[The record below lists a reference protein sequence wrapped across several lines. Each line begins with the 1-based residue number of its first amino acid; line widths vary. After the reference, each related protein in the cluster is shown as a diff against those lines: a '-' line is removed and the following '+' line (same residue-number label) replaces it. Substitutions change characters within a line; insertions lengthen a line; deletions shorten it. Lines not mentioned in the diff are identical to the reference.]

1 MSEKIEPAA
10 GGALRPLDD
19 YRFAI
24 RRPVTILMIFVTL
37 MVFGW
42 RSYQELPL
50 NLMPDMSYPTLTVR
64 TEYEGAAPEDV
75 EKLVTRP
82 VEERLSIVNGVV
94 ELSSVSSAG
103 LSEVVLEFK
112 WGTNMDIAMQ
122 DVRESLDLFDPPE
135 GVTKKPI
142 ILRYDPTLDPVMRV
156 ALLGR
161 DVSHVADSRE
171 REATALADLT
181 EIRHAAERYLKGDLE
196 AETGIAQ
203 VRVTG
208 GRQEEIQILL
218 DSERLKA
225 LNLKPEEVVL
235 ALQRQNVNLSGG
247 RLKEGRTEYLV
258 RTLNEFA
265 DIEAVRG
272 VIVGTRTGGQFRLD
286 ELARVDMGT
295 RERDAVVR
303 VNGQEVVELAFF
315 KEGNANVVRVSETLR
330 KFFGFTDRADPREK
344 VLRLVERVFP
354 NPRVEEMLESIKRQ
368 QLFADRLRTR
378 LPGYVKPVLITD
390 QARFIEA
397 SIREV
402 KNTARDGGLIS
413 LLILFV
419 FLRELRTTLIIG
431 AAIPISVVATFVP
444 MFMGQVSINIM
455 SLGGLALGIGMLVDN
470 SIVVLE
476 SIYRCREEGDSILD
490 AAERGTKE
498 VAGPV
503 FASTLTTIAV
513 FFPIA
518 FVEGIGGQIFRDL
531 ALTVTFSLLASL
543 MVSLLLNPMIAS
555 REGVRLFAPGA
566 QWWLVETYRAG
577 RAEGGSRT
585 AAVRGLI
592 GASRRRAAEE
602 LRGGWRNT
610 AERAVERLSRG
621 PGMPARIAGALM
633 LLPLLLLFLV
643 WLVLRSLAAIA
654 VTLITAFVVVFGGLY
669 VLISRALKLLL
680 ALPLRAMGALVDGTR
695 TVYSKL
701 LRASL
706 RVGPVVLL
714 VMVGLAIHAAT
725 LLPKLGRELIPPM
738 KQGEFSI
745 RVEAPPGTRLED
757 TERRAGAIEKVLS
770 DFPEVDTITVQA
782 GTDDA
787 NAGAD
792 EGENIATM
800 TVKLKNPAETAKF
813 QDGIIERMRQQV
825 LAVSPDPVTF
835 TLPSLFSFKMA
846 LEVQIIGED
855 LDTLRELGRA
865 SLAALDGVPG
875 LQDLDL
881 SLKRGYPEVHVLL
894 DRELLASKNIEP
906 FQVAQMLRTEVRG
919 DIATRFNRAGDKVDI
934 RVRAD
939 QERMTSLDDLRNLS
953 VVDGYPPTPLSSVA
967 RVDVEDGPSE
977 IRRIDQ
983 RQVVLV
989 TGNVEG
995 RDLGGVAGEVEA
1007 RLERIDW
1014 PAGYSFAL
1022 GGQNRELETSYNGL
1036 LFALALAM
1044 FLVYVVMA
1052 CQFESLWQPFL
1063 IMCTVPLAL
1072 IGVVYTLALTHIN
1085 VSVVV
1090 FIGGIVLAGIVVNA
1104 AIIMVDYINQLR
1116 QRGMK
1121 KTEAIVHACT
1131 VRFRPIVMTRLTS
1144 TLGLIPMAISTGEGA
1159 EIRAPLAIT
1168 VMGGLAS
1175 DTILILFMMP
1185 IVYHLF
1191 AGRDKA

>member
-1 MSEKIEPAA
+1 MTESSAPESVKAP
-10 GGALRPLDD
+10 RPMDEH
-19 YRFAI
+19 RFAI

-94 ELSSVSSAG
+94 ELSSVSSAA

-112 WGTNMDIAMQ
+112 WGTDMDIAMQ
-122 DVRESLDLFDPPE
+122 DVRESLDLFDAPD

-156 ALLGR
+156 ALMGR
-161 DVSHVADSRE
+161 DASGIADTKE
-171 REATALADLT
+171 RAQQTLSDLT
-181 EIRHAAERYLKGDLE
+181 EIRHAAERYLKADLE

-208 GRQEEIQILL
+208 GREEEIQILL

-225 LNLKPEEVVL
+225 LGLKPEDVVNS
-235 ALQRQNVNLSGG
+235 LQRQNVNLSGG
-247 RLKEGRTEYLV
+247 RLKEGRSEYLV
-258 RTLNEFA
+258 RTLNEFG
-265 DIEAVRG
+265 DIEQIRG
-272 VIVGTRTGGQFRLD
+272 VIVSTEAGGQFRLD
-286 ELARVDMGT
+286 ELARVEMGT
-295 RERDAVVR
+295 RERDTIVR
-303 VNGQEVVELAFF
+303 VNGQEVVELAFY
-315 KEGNANVVRVSETLR
+315 KEGNANVVKVSETLQ
-330 KFFGFTDRADPREK
+330 KFFGFTKGIGAQERF
-344 VLRLVERVFP
+344 LRLIARFMP
-354 NPRVEEMLESIKRQ
+354 NPKMQAALEQIENQK
-368 QLFADRLRTR
+368 LMADRLRTR
-378 LPGYVKPVLITD
+378 LPSYATPILITD
-390 QARFIEA
+390 QARFIKA

-402 KNTARDGGLIS
+402 QTSARDGGLLS
-413 LLILFV
+413 LLVLFV
-419 FLRELRTTLIIG
+419 FLREVRTTLIIG

-444 MFMGQVSINIM
+444 MFMGGVSINIM

-476 SIYRCREEGDSILD
+476 SIFRCREEGDSIIE

-498 VAGPV
+498 VAAPV
-503 FASTLTTIAV
+503 IASTLTTIAV

-543 MVSLLLNPMIAS
+543 AVSLLLNPMIAS
-555 REGVRLFAPGA
+555 REGMHLMSAQTQGWLAAAYHGA
-566 QWWLVETYRAG
+566 RASG
-577 RAEGGSRT
+577 SSRT
-585 AAVRGLI
+585 GALLGLFGAARLRTLAV
-592 GASRRRAAEE
+592 
-602 LRGGWRNT
+602 LRGGWRDT
-610 AERAVERLSRG
+610 AGWSLRAILSDSN
-621 PGMPARIAGALM
+621 GAKIGGVVAFVPSLA
-633 LLPLLLLFLV
+633 LFLI
-643 WLVLRSLAAIA
+643 WLILQVLAMVA
-654 VTLITAFVVVFGGLY
+654 VGLMTTLIAFFGGIFVVLGRLFN
-669 VLISRALKLLL
+669 LL
-680 ALPLRAMGALVDGTR
+680 AFYPLRLIGFLLDAIRDI
-695 TVYSKL
+695 YEKL
-701 LRASL
+701 LRGSL
-706 RVGPVVLL
+706 RFGPVILL
-714 VMVGLAIHAAT
+714 AMFGLAVHAAT

-745 RVEAPPGTRLED
+745 RMEAPPGTRLED
-757 TERRAGAIEKVLS
+757 TERRAALIEQVLEE
-770 DFPEVDTITVQA
+770 FPDVETVTVQA

-787 NAGAD
+787 NAGA
-792 EGENIATM
+792 EAGENIANL
-800 TVKLKNPAETAKF
+800 TVKLRNPDETARF
-813 QDGIIERMRQQV
+813 QDQIIEDIRQRV
-825 LAVSPDPVTF
+825 IATTSDPVTF

-846 LEVQIIGED
+846 LEVQIYGED
-855 LDTLRELGRA
+855 LDTLRDLGQA
-865 SLAALDGVPG
+865 SLAAMEGIDGLLDT
-875 LQDLDL
+875 DL
-881 SLKRGYPEVHVLL
+881 SLKQGYPEIHVVL
-894 DRELLASKNIEP
+894 DRELLATKNLEP
-906 FQVAQMLRTEVRG
+906 FNVAQLLRTEVRG

-939 QERMTSLDDLRNLS
+939 QDRMTSLEDLKNLS
-953 VVDGYPPTPLSSVA
+953 VADGSTPTPLSSVA
-967 RVDVEDGPSE
+967 RVEVEEGPSE

-995 RDLGGVAGEVEA
+995 RDLGGVAREVEA
-1007 RLERIDW
+1007 RLTQLNW
-1014 PAGYSFAL
+1014 PTGYSFTL

-1036 LFALALAM
+1036 MFALGLAM

-1052 CQFESLWQPFL
+1052 CQFESLWHPFL

-1116 QRGMK
+1116 ERGMS

-1144 TLGLIPMAISTGEGA
+1144 TLGLIPMAISTGEGG

-1168 VMGGLAS
+1168 VMGGLVS

>member
-1 MSEKIEPAA
+1 MDE
-10 GGALRPLDD
+10 

-94 ELSSVSSAG
+94 ELSSVSSAA

-112 WGTNMDIAMQ
+112 WGTDMDIAMQ
-122 DVRESLDLFDPPE
+122 DVRESLDLFDPPD

-156 ALLGR
+156 ALMGR
-161 DVSHVADSRE
+161 DVSAIADPKERE
-171 REATALADLT
+171 RQSLSDLT
-181 EIRHAAERYLKGDLE
+181 EIRHSAERYLKGDLE

-208 GRQEEIQILL
+208 GREEEIQILL

-225 LNLKPEEVVL
+225 LGLSPEDVVSS
-235 ALQRQNVNLSGG
+235 LQRQNVNLSGG
-247 RLKEGRTEYLV
+247 RLKEGRSEYLV
-258 RTLNEFA
+258 RTLNEFD
-265 DIEAVRG
+265 DIEQIRA
-272 VIVGTRTGGQFRLD
+272 VIVSTPAGGQFRLE
-286 ELARVDMGT
+286 ELARVDMGS
-295 RERDAVVR
+295 RERDTIVR
-303 VNGQEVVELAFF
+303 VNGQEVVELAFY
-315 KEGNANVVRVSETLR
+315 KEGNANVVKVSETLQR
-330 KFFGFTDRADPREK
+330 FFGFSKGITPMERI
-344 VLRLVERVFP
+344 LRLSAKYMP
-354 NPRVEEMLESIKRQ
+354 NPQTQAALDRLEAQK
-368 QLFADRLRTR
+368 LMADRLRTR
-378 LPGYVKPVLITD
+378 LPSYAKPVMITD
-390 QARFIEA
+390 QARFIKA

-402 KNTARDGGLIS
+402 QNSARDGGLLS
-413 LLILFV
+413 LLVLFV
-419 FLRELRTTLIIG
+419 FLREVRTTLIIG

-444 MFMGQVSINIM
+444 MFMGGVSINIM

-476 SIYRCREEGDSILD
+476 SIFRCREEGDSIIE

-498 VAGPV
+498 VAAPV
-503 FASTLTTIAV
+503 IASTLTTIAV

-543 MVSLLLNPMIAS
+543 AVSLLLNPMIAS
-555 REGVRLFAPGA
+555 REGMHLISAKT
-566 QWWLVETYRAG
+566 QWWLTEAYQAG
-577 RAEGGSRT
+577 RTAGRSRT
-585 AAVRGLI
+585 GAALGLLKAVRL
-592 GASRRRAAEE
+592 RAIEA
-602 LRGGWRNT
+602 LRNGWDNT
-610 AERAVERLSRG
+610 AGWAVRTIARG
-621 PGMPARIAGALM
+621 SFAAKVGGVLA
-633 LLPLLLLFLV
+633 LLPSLVLFLI
-643 WLVLRSLAAIA
+643 WLVLQILGAIA
-654 VTLITAFVVVFGGLY
+654 VTFATVMLAFFGGIFVV
-669 VLISRALKLLL
+669 ISRIFHWVSFYPLKLI
-680 ALPLRAMGALVDGTR
+680 GALLDGMR
-695 TVYSKL
+695 TVYEKM
-701 LRASL
+701 LRGSL
-706 RVGPVVLL
+706 RIGPVVLL
-714 VMVGLAIHAAT
+714 VMVGLAVHAAT
-725 LLPKLGRELIPPM
+725 MLPKLGRELIPPM

-745 RVEAPPGTRLED
+745 RIEAPPGTRLED
-757 TERRAGAIEKVLS
+757 TERRAMVIENVLEE
-770 DFPEVDTITVQA
+770 FEEVETVTVQA

-787 NAGAD
+787 NAGA
-792 EGENIATM
+792 EQGENIANL
-800 TVKLKNPAETAKF
+800 TVKLKNPDETAQY
-813 QDGIIERMRQQV
+813 QDTIIEAMRQRV
-825 LAVSPDPVTF
+825 VAVSSDPVTF

-846 LEVQIIGED
+846 LEVQIYGED
-855 LDTLRELGRA
+855 LDLLRDLGQA
-865 SLAALDGVPG
+865 SLAAMEGIEG
-875 LQDLDL
+875 LHDTDL
-881 SLKRGYPEVHVLL
+881 SLKRGYPEVHVVL
-894 DRELLASKNIEP
+894 DRELLATKNLEP
-906 FQVAQMLRTEVRG
+906 FNVAQMLRTEVRG

-939 QERMTSLDDLRNLS
+939 QDRMTSLEDLRNLS
-953 VVDGYPPTPLSSVA
+953 VVDGFPPTPLSSVA
-967 RVDVEDGPSE
+967 KVEVEEGPSE

-995 RDLGGVAGEVEA
+995 RDLGGVAREVEA
-1007 RLERIDW
+1007 RLNELNW
-1014 PAGYSFAL
+1014 PTGYSFML

-1036 LFALALAM
+1036 LFALGLAM

-1052 CQFESLWQPFL
+1052 CQFESLWHPFL

-1116 QRGMK
+1116 QRGMP

-1131 VRFRPIVMTRLTS
+1131 IRFRPIVMTRLTS

-1168 VMGGLAS
+1168 VMGGLVS

>member
-1 MSEKIEPAA
+1 MNEPAA
-10 GGALRPLDD
+10 PESVKTLRPMDE

-24 RRPVTILMIFVTL
+24 RRPVTILMFFVTL

-50 NLMPDMSYPTLTVR
+50 NLMPDISYPTLTVR
-64 TEYEGAAPEDV
+64 TEFEGAAPEDV

-122 DVRESLDLFDPPE
+122 DVRESLDLFDPPD

-156 ALLGR
+156 ALMGR
-161 DVSHVADSRE
+161 DMSSVADPDE
-171 REATALADLT
+171 RASQTLADLT
-181 EIRHAAERYLKGDLE
+181 EIRHAAERYLKADLE

-208 GRQEEIQILL
+208 GREEEIQILL

-225 LNLKPEEVVL
+225 LGLSPEMVVS

-247 RLKEGRTEYLV
+247 RLKEGRSEYLV
-258 RTLNEFA
+258 RTLNEFGNIDQIRA
-265 DIEAVRG
+265 
-272 VIVGTRTGGQFRLD
+272 VIVGTQTGGQFRLD
-286 ELARVDMGT
+286 ELARVEMGT
-295 RERDAVVR
+295 REREAIVR

-315 KEGNANVVRVSETLR
+315 KEGNANVVKVSETLQR
-330 KFFGFTDRADPREK
+330 FFGFSKGSDPREK
-344 VLRLVERVFP
+344 FLQFMLKIAP
-354 NPRVEEMLESIKRQ
+354 NPKTQAALDQLESQK
-368 QLFADRLRTR
+368 LMADRLRTR
-378 LPGYVKPVLITD
+378 LPDYVKPVMITD
-390 QARFIEA
+390 QARFIKA

-402 KNTARDGGLIS
+402 QKSARDGGLLS
-413 LLILFV
+413 LLVLFI
-419 FLRELRTTLIIG
+419 FLREVRTTLIIG

-444 MFMGQVSINIM
+444 MFMGGVSINIM

-476 SIYRCREEGDSILD
+476 SIFRCREEGDSIID

-498 VAGPV
+498 VAAPV

-543 MVSLLLNPMIAS
+543 AVSLLLNPMIAS
-555 REGVRLFAPGA
+555 REGMHMASSKGRWRPG
-566 QWWLVETYRAG
+566 LTYKPGDA
-577 RAEGGSRT
+577 
-585 AAVRGLI
+585 
-592 GASRRRAAEE
+592 
-602 LRGGWRNT
+602 LREGWRNT
-610 AERAVERLSRG
+610 VGWALSNIARGSIFRRLG
-621 PGMPARIAGALM
+621 GLLALPFTLVTFVIWLIFQI
-633 LLPLLLLFLV
+633 LLTV
-643 WLVLRSLAAIA
+643 AIM
-654 VTLITAFVVVFGGLY
+654 VMTLFVVVFGGIFWLVGRTFHYVTLY
-669 VLISRALKLLL
+669 PLKVV
-680 ALPLRAMGALVDGTR
+680 GVLVDGMR
-695 TVYSKL
+695 DVYEKL
-701 LRASL
+701 LRGSL
-706 RVGPVVLL
+706 KVGPIVLL
-714 VMVGLAIHAAT
+714 VMVALAVHAAT
-725 LLPKLGRELIPPM
+725 MLPKLGRELIPPM

-745 RVEAPPGTRLED
+745 RLEAPPGTRLED
-757 TERRAGAIEKVLS
+757 TERRAEFIEKVLETF
-770 DFPEVDTITVQA
+770 DVVDTVTVQA

-792 EGENIATM
+792 EGENIANL
-800 TVKLKNPAETAKF
+800 TVKLKNPDETAQY
-813 QDGIIERMRQQV
+813 QDKIIEEMRQKV
-825 LAVSPDPVTF
+825 MAVSPDPVTF

-846 LEVQIIGED
+846 LEVQIYGED
-855 LDTLRELGRA
+855 LDTLKDLGQ
-865 SLAALDGVPG
+865 AALAEMGDIQG
-875 LQDLDL
+875 LHDTDL
-881 SLKRGYPEVHVLL
+881 SLKRGYPEVHVVL
-894 DRELLASKNIEP
+894 DRELLSTKNLDP
-906 FQVAQMLRTEVRG
+906 FQVAQLLRTEVRG

-953 VVDGYPPTPLSSVA
+953 VVDGNPPTPLISVA
-967 RVDVEDGPSE
+967 KVQVEEGPSE

-995 RDLGGVAGEVEA
+995 RDLGGVAREVEA
-1007 RLERIDW
+1007 KLNQLNW
-1014 PAGYSFAL
+1014 PTGYSFAL

-1052 CQFESLWQPFL
+1052 CQFESLWHPFL

-1072 IGVVYTLALTHIN
+1072 IGVVYTLAIMKIN

-1116 QRGMK
+1116 HRGMK

-1168 VMGGLAS
+1168 VMGGLVS

>member
-1 MSEKIEPAA
+1 MTEASVPESTKSP
-10 GGALRPLDD
+10 RPMDEH
-19 YRFAI
+19 RFAI

-94 ELSSVSSAG
+94 ELSSVSSAA

-112 WGTNMDIAMQ
+112 WGTDMDIAMQ
-122 DVRESLDLFDPPE
+122 DVRESLDLFDPPD

-156 ALLGR
+156 ALMGR
-161 DVSHVADSRE
+161 DVTSIADPKERE
-171 REATALADLT
+171 RQALSDLT
-181 EIRHAAERYLKGDLE
+181 EIRHAAERYLKADLE

-208 GRQEEIQILL
+208 GREEEIQVLI

-225 LNLKPEEVVL
+225 LGLSPEDVVNS
-235 ALQRQNVNLSGG
+235 LQRQNVNLSGG
-247 RLKEGRTEYLV
+247 RLKEGRSEYLV
-258 RTLNEFA
+258 RTLNEFG
-265 DIEAVRG
+265 DMEQIRG
-272 VIVGTRTGGQFRLD
+272 VIVSTGAGGQFRLD
-286 ELARVDMGT
+286 ELARVEMGS
-295 RERDAVVR
+295 RERDTIVR
-303 VNGQEVVELAFF
+303 VNGQEVVELAFY
-315 KEGNANVVRVSETLR
+315 KEGNANVVKVSETLQR
-330 KFFGFTDRADPREK
+330 FFGFVKGGDPREQF
-344 VLRLVERVFP
+344 LRLAAKYMP
-354 NPRVEEMLESIKRQ
+354 NPRTQAALEQLESQK
-368 QLFADRLRTR
+368 LMADRLRTR
-378 LPGYVKPVLITD
+378 LPDYATPVMITD
-390 QARFIEA
+390 QARFIKA

-402 KNTARDGGLIS
+402 QVSARDGGLLS
-413 LLILFV
+413 LLVLFV
-419 FLRELRTTLIIG
+419 FLREVRTTLIIG
-431 AAIPISVVATFVP
+431 MAIPISVVATFVP
-444 MFMGQVSINIM
+444 MFMGGVSINIM

-476 SIYRCREEGDSILD
+476 SIFRCREEGDSIIE

-498 VAGPV
+498 VAAPV
-503 FASTLTTIAV
+503 IASTLTTIAV

-543 MVSLLLNPMIAS
+543 AVSLLLNPMIAS
-555 REGVRLFAPGA
+555 REGMHLASARSE
-566 QWWLVETYRAG
+566 WWLIAAYRAG
-577 RAEGGSRT
+577 RASGRSRSGAALGLFSAGRSRAIEG
-585 AAVRGLI
+585 V
-592 GASRRRAAEE
+592 
-602 LRGGWRNT
+602 RGGWGNT
-610 AERAVERLSRG
+610 AGWATGRITRGASIEKAIGVLAMLPSLAV
-621 PGMPARIAGALM
+621 
-633 LLPLLLLFLV
+633 FLV
-643 WLVLRSLAAIA
+643 WLILELAAVVA
-654 VTLITAFVVVFGGLY
+654 VGFATAFIAIFGGIFMLVGRVFNLIALY
-669 VLISRALKLLL
+669 
-680 ALPLRAMGALVDGTR
+680 PLRVMGFLLDGAK
-695 TVYSKL
+695 TVYEKL
-701 LRASL
+701 LRGSL

-714 VMVGLAIHAAT
+714 VMFGLAVHAAT

-745 RVEAPPGTRLED
+745 RIEAPPGTRLED
-757 TERRAGAIEKVLS
+757 TERRAAVIEKVIEE
-770 DFPEVDTITVQA
+770 FQEVDTVTVQA

-787 NAGAD
+787 NAGA
-792 EGENIATM
+792 EAGENIANL
-800 TVKLKNPAETAKF
+800 TVKLKNPDETARY
-813 QDGIIERMRQQV
+813 QDKIIEDMRQRV
-825 LAVSPDPVTF
+825 VAVSPDPVTF

-846 LEVQIIGED
+846 LEVQIYGED
-855 LDTLRELGRA
+855 LDTLRDLGQA
-865 SLAALDGVPG
+865 SLAAMEGIEG
-875 LQDLDL
+875 LHDTDL
-881 SLKRGYPEVHVLL
+881 SLKQGYPEVHVVL
-894 DRELLASKNIEP
+894 DRELLATKNLEP
-906 FQVAQMLRTEVRG
+906 FSVAQLLRTEVRG

-939 QERMTSLDDLRNLS
+939 QDRMTSLEDLRNLS
-953 VVDGYPPTPLSSVA
+953 VVDGFPPTPLSSVA
-967 RVDVEDGPSE
+967 RVEVEEGPSE

-995 RDLGGVAGEVEA
+995 RDLGGVAREVDA
-1007 RLERIDW
+1007 RLNQLNW
-1014 PAGYSFAL
+1014 PAGYSFVL

-1052 CQFESLWQPFL
+1052 CQFESLWHPFL

-1116 QRGMK
+1116 QRGME

-1159 EIRAPLAIT
+1159 EIRVPLAIT
-1168 VMGGLAS
+1168 VMGGLVS
-1175 DTILILFMMP
+1175 DTILILFMLP

-1191 AGRDKA
+1191 AGRDKK